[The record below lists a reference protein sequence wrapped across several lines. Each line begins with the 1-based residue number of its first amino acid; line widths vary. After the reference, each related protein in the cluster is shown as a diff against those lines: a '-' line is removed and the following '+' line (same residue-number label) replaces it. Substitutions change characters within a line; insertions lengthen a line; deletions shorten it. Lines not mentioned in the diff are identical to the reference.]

1 MYLNLVVTEGYSG
14 PGNLFYFCS
23 VNHDISTDS
32 PRRDDTVPHNGVD
45 LKVLLNPGIAY
56 TSPNDACD
64 QDYLQRYLI

>member
-45 LKVLLNPGIAY
+45 LKVLPRFI
-56 TSPNDACD
+56 
-64 QDYLQRYLI
+64 